1 MFKELKG
8 NEDELVRWVFAV
20 FVDPE
25 SANESIGD
33 ESKPVKKDQKL
44 ASPCKVV
51 VKRIPSGSLV
61 TLNSSS
67 TSKDPQ
73 EESSSQFKEE
83 HIEVET
89 DANGNVRT
97 KLKVQSMKKRKSL
110 DSLAETKDDIVVQE
124 KRQNRKT
131 TESKTRKGRGKKN
144 QEIVLSEKTEEVQ
157 DKEEDI
163 EMPIRL
169 PLAASETTS
178 IGPPAGATQQAAS
191 LFRTKASVKI
201 YDPTQTSSPNSSEQS
216 IRTPQTPITPES
228 STQGQQPLSV
238 NSNVSDS
245 QQAVIHPSPSCSL
258 PSPVTPRTPSV
269 SGKTL
274 LTSRFPLVWCPVK
287 L

>member
-1 MFKELKG
+1 M
-8 NEDELVRWVFAV
+8 

-25 SANESIGD
+25 SVTENIGD
-33 ESKPVKKDQKL
+33 ESKPLKKDQKL

-51 VKRIPSGSLV
+51 VKRIPKGSAM

-73 EESSSQFKEE
+73 EGSSSQFKEE
-83 HIEVET
+83 YIEVDT
-89 DANGNVRT
+89 DANGNLRT
-97 KLKVQSMKKRKSL
+97 NLKVQAMKKRKSVG
-110 DSLAETKDDIVVQE
+110 SVGETKDDIVVQE

-131 TESKTRKGRGKKN
+131 TEKKTRKGRSKKN
-144 QEIVLSEKTEEVQ
+144 QETVLSQQTEDVQ
-157 DKEEDI
+157 AKEEDV
-163 EMPIRL
+163 EMPNRL
-169 PLAASETTS
+169 PLATAGTTS
-178 IGPPAGATQQAAS
+178 IGPPVGATQQAAS

-228 STQGQQPLSV
+228 ITQGQQPLSV
-238 NSNVSDS
+238 NSNVSDT
-245 QQAVIHPSPSCSL
+245 QQAVVHPSPSCSL
-258 PSPVTPRTPSV
+258 PSPMTPRTPSV

-274 LTSRFPLVWCPVK
+274 LPSSFTLVWCPVK